1 MTLRSAVLAV
11 TMLPFSVAM
20 AQKAPCPS
28 TVTGGLQI
36 EHFRSKVFPYPQ
48 TLRVWLP
55 PGYHDVASAQ
65 RKYPVLYMFDG
76 QNLFGGCTAG
86 VPHGWRVD
94 ETLARLIGERKVEP
108 IIVVGIDAPDDG
120 PKRASELLAIPDT
133 VGGASYGGV
142 AAIYLL
148 MTMADSIGLALI
160 ESPAG
165 SPGNGEIARW
175 TEHLYVTPLRVSIG
189 VGEIESHDVRD
200 QIVKLGL
207 DPDETDRAFARISRT
222 VADNLREAGG
232 KEAQVRF
239 VEDPEGK
246 HSWATWARRFP
257 EAVEFLFP
265 PK

>member
-86 VPHGWRVD
+86 VPHGWRVASYD
-94 ETLARLIGERKVEP
+94 AAGRLP
-108 IIVVGIDAPDDG
+108 DA
-120 PKRASELLAIPDT
+120 ATA
-133 VGGASYGGV
+133 GASCW
-142 AAIYLL
+142 
-148 MTMADSIGLALI
+148 DQNQDRQPF
-160 ESPAG
+160 PAG
-165 SPGNGEIARW
+165 R
-175 TEHLYVTPLRVSIG
+175 
-189 VGEIESHDVRD
+189 
-200 QIVKLGL
+200 
-207 DPDETDRAFARISRT
+207 RALPIT
-222 VADNLREAGG
+222 
-232 KEAQVRF
+232 
-239 VEDPEGK
+239 
-246 HSWATWARRFP
+246 
-257 EAVEFLFP
+257 
-265 PK
+265 